1 MGYNRTHIDISKMKF
16 CTDETKQRSVV
27 NLVWRSMEY
36 RDKSKSNLQT
46 EDVSSGPAYYYTIDA
61 IGCSSET
68 YRVVK
73 PEEQLLWHELLTCR
87 GLLLEHSRQETDF
100 LQAVMAQKP
109 IWTPCAVVGQAW
121 MIFLRILNQ
130 KGKSVQMRTTSM
142 FLNSNLYLK
151 LQMC

>member
-1 MGYNRTHIDISKMKF
+1 MIHKR
-16 CTDETKQRSVV
+16 
-27 NLVWRSMEY
+27 LVRASTYVEY
-36 RDKSKSNLQT
+36 RDKSKSNLKT